1 MKTEY
6 PIRVRVFPVTIRD
19 ERTGETTQDTV
30 ALTKEQLRSFPLV
43 GMSATELIYNLY
55 NRKGYRVQE
64 IGKPKKQT
72 IRLDL
77 EELTKE
83 VAVNV

>member
-19 ERTGETTQDTV
+19 ERTGEIMQDTV

-43 GMSATELIYNLY
+43 GMGATELIYNLY
-55 NRKGYRVQE
+55 NRKGYRVTE

-72 IRLDL
+72 IHLDL
-77 EELTKE
+77 EELVK
-83 VAVNV
+83 A